1 MNKQLAALA
10 VAALA
15 AFGPAPAAATSTSSA
30 TLSGFTF
37 TLVDLDTT
45 DGYAPSISFL
55 SGLGTGTSQAY
66 SYASNGV
73 GVSANT
79 GYGGGPCSPAASS
92 ASVYG
97 TSAAATVG
105 ISGGDPTTLS
115 LVAGG
120 STAGFVPGG
129 WYSSFMASAQAPD
142 PIYLSFSLGANT
154 AVTIGAS
161 YALSTMTT
169 SSPTNEYATARVYLA
184 VSGPGA
190 DGVTEWQSDIAGQE
204 ISVASYW
211 NGTHYAGDSASLAGA
226 MAVTFSNATTGAMEG
241 YMHAY
246 SLANGESM
254 AAVPEPGGW
263 AMLLAGIGMLGV
275 IARRRSRLPS

>member
-37 TLVDLDTT
+37 TLVDLDTS
-45 DGYAPSISFL
+45 DSILPSISFL
-55 SGLGTGTSQAY
+55 SAAGTSQAY
-66 SYASNGV
+66 SYAFNGV

-79 GYGGGPCSPAASS
+79 GYGGGQWLPAASS
-92 ASVYG
+92 ASVFG
-97 TSAAATVG
+97 TSASATVG
-105 ISGGDPTTLS
+105 IAGGDPTTLS
-115 LVAGG
+115 LVASG

-129 WYSSFMASAQAPD
+129 WYSSFIASALAPD

-154 AVTIGAS
+154 EVTIGALYS
-161 YALSTMTT
+161 LSTATT
-169 SSPTNEYATARVYLA
+169 SSPAQENATAKAYLA

-190 DGVTEWQSDIAGQE
+190 NGTGSQSDIASQQ
-204 ISVASYW
+204 ISVYSYW
-211 NGTHYAGDSASLAGA
+211 SGTQYAGDSASLAGA
-226 MAVTFSNATTGAMEG
+226 LAVTFTNTTTGALDGML
-241 YMHAY
+241 HAESY
-246 SLANGESM
+246 VYGESL

-263 AMLLAGIGMLGV
+263 AMLLVGIGMLGL
-275 IARRRSRLPS
+275 IARRRSRSPS